1 MEVGLGSLSPE
12 HRAELARARMTVVP
26 IPRGLGQSSSGGSG
40 NVPTPPGGWIQPISS
55 EGISGPVPA
64 TAAAAVIVNMPGV
77 QPTTNA
83 QGTGPAGCPA
93 GSALRL
99 VYASPT
105 VKQKLNLAP
114 VHVQGGLSQ
123 QQLQA
128 IYGAYVLNF
137 SLLPANANP
146 GSTYPLQTPLSFT
159 YNGISYLVSWR
170 RYGNWIAAVIDVCVP
185 HATAIPYAPLVPALP
200 APIAPV
206 APATDYTWLYILG
219 AVVIGGVVIYAVD

>member
-159 YNGISYLVSWR
+159 YNGLRPSSTCAFRTRRSFRTPHSFPPSPLPSLLSPRQPTTRGSTSWVR
-170 RYGNWIAAVIDVCVP
+170 
-185 HATAIPYAPLVPALP
+185 L
-200 APIAPV
+200 
-206 APATDYTWLYILG
+206 
-219 AVVIGGVVIYAVD
+219 